1 MARIA
6 ALDFGMA
13 RIGLA
18 VSDERQ
24 MIALPRDPILAQK
37 TLEQT
42 ALHVWNHLKPL
53 GPFESIIIGLPLF
66 LNGKESPMSEQVRRF
81 AELLKQHANLP
92 VMLLDERMTTAMGE
106 RMLKDN
112 DVKQKQRKK
121 VIDGISATILLQNH
135 LDSKSLPPIPSFS

>member
-24 MIALPRDPILAQK
+24 MIALPRDPILTQK
-37 TLEQT
+37 TLEAT
-42 ALHVWNHLKPL
+42 ALHVWDQLKSL

-81 AELLKQHANLP
+81 AELLKQLANLP
-92 VMLLDERMTTAMGE
+92 VTLHDERMTTAMGE

-135 LDSKSLPPIPSFS
+135 LDSKILAPS